1 MAKTTDRR
9 PLARDPL
16 RTTSDRA
23 SASADAS
30 AALAGTCFPDG
41 KNTDTD
47 PGGQIVL
54 SYSWAWIPALFI
66 AGTVSLV
73 IPYLG
78 FILFIFFSLAVPSL
92 LIWGGEFLA
101 HDPAEEIRRTK
112 RHQFL
117 GPGGPDDP
125 FAGDPYDE

>member
-1 MAKTTDRR
+1 MF
-9 PLARDPL
+9 
-16 RTTSDRA
+16 
-23 SASADAS
+23 
-30 AALAGTCFPDG
+30 G
-41 KNTDTD
+41 
-47 PGGQIVL
+47 
-54 SYSWAWIPALFI
+54 YSWAWLPVIFI
-66 AGTVSLV
+66 FGMAVLA

-78 FILFIFFSLAVPSL
+78 LLVLGFLLAVPFV

-101 HDPAEEIRRTK
+101 HDPAAELRRTK